1 MHADHQQSESEA
13 KAAAADSRNVGL
25 FADIPRWIWRTFFVA
40 WASVFALFVLFFAT
54 NEQAAFS
61 ITIAVLF
68 AMMAFGLPAT
78 LAAQSGSEA
87 SECRGRIETRS
98 GPLSVSAAAAQI
110 LSIPFAA
117 LLGLTAFIVLAL

>member
-1 MHADHQQSESEA
+1 MRANQQQPESEA
-13 KAAAADSRNVGL
+13 KAANADSRNIGL
-25 FADIPRWIWRTFFVA
+25 FADIPGWIWRTFFIA
-40 WASVFALFVLFFAT
+40 WACVFALFVLFFAT
-54 NEQAAFS
+54 NEQAAFA

-78 LAAQSGSEA
+78 LAAQSRSETN
-87 SECRGRIETRS
+87 EYRGRVETRS
-98 GPLSVSAAAAQI
+98 GPLSVPAAAAQI